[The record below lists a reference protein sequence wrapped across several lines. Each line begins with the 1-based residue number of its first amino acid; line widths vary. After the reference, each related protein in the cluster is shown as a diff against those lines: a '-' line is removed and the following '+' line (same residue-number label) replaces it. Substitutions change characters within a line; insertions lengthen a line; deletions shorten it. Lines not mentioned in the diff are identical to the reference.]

1 MYVLF
6 EEDGSFKTGN
16 ILSEQEASLQIE
28 SATGKRSKIKAQAAL
43 LKFRDPAAGTLLGQ
57 AEALAQDIE
66 APFLWECCSD
76 GEFAFADI
84 AREYFGHEPSATE
97 ATAILLALQAAP
109 LYFHRKGKGR
119 FRRAPADILAAALAG
134 AEKKRQQ
141 ALAIERMANELASGT
156 LPVELA
162 PVIDDLLHR
171 PDRNKPEAKAL
182 DEACRLSGK
191 TAAQLM
197 LACGALKSAYHYHY
211 GHFLAE
217 HFPKGTG
224 FPESALADLR
234 DPDPTLPLADVRAFS
249 IDDAATTEID
259 DAFSVQALPGI
270 GWRIG
275 IHIAAPGLGIKPQS
289 DIDQIARR
297 RLSTV
302 YMPGNKI
309 TMLPD
314 AVVDKFTLLAGKT
327 CPALSLYLS
336 VSPELEITA
345 HESRLDRVPIAA
357 NLRHHELEP
366 VFNDDTLRD
375 GLGEFAFRDE
385 LKLLWQLANACEGR
399 RGKPSAMQG
408 FHDYNFAIDGD
419 LADPDSCRVSIT
431 ERKRGS
437 PLDKL
442 VAELMIVANATWGGW
457 LAEKRTACIYRAQVG
472 GRVRMTTSPL
482 PHEGLGVPQYAWC
495 TSPLRR
501 YTDLVNQWQLIAL
514 IRNETPSFGVKSEL
528 LFAAMR
534 DFDLTYAAY
543 AEFQRRMERY
553 WCLRWLAQ
561 EACTTITARTLRREG
576 MVKVDHLPLVVSL
589 PSLPPGL
596 PTGSHLRLSV
606 GERDELALEAHLR
619 YLETLGDAIEI
630 EEEEVVEIAEEADAE
645 MTPAINHAP
654 AGELPVAPEALS

>member
-6 EEDGSFKTGN
+6 EEDGSFKTGT

-28 SATGKRSKIKAQAAL
+28 SASGKRSKIKAQAVL
-43 LKFRDPAAGTLLGQ
+43 LKFRDPAPVALLGL
-57 AEALAQDIE
+57 AEPLGQDIE

-76 GEFAFADI
+76 GEFSYSDI
-84 AREYFGHEPSATE
+84 AREYYGHPPGAVE

-109 LYFHRKGKGR
+109 FYFHRKGKGH
-119 FRRAPADILAAALAG
+119 FRKAPADILAAALAG

-141 ALAIERMANELASGT
+141 ALAIGRMAAELVAGK
-156 LPVELA
+156 LPAEFSSQ
-162 PVIDDLLHR
+162 IDELLHR
-171 PDRNKPEAKAL
+171 PDRNRPEAKAL
-182 DEACRLSGK
+182 DEAVRLSGLSP
-191 TAAQLM
+191 AQLFIQ
-197 LACGALKSAYHYHY
+197 CGALKSAYHFHF
-211 GHFLAE
+211 GRFLAE

-224 FPESALADLR
+224 FPDGALAELKD
-234 DPDPTLPLADVRAFS
+234 DGDQLPRADVRAFS

-270 GWRIG
+270 GWRVG
-275 IHIAAPGLGIKPQS
+275 IHIAAPGLGIKTQS
-289 DIDQIARR
+289 EIDQIARR

-314 AVVDKFTLLAGKT
+314 PVVERFTLLAGRV
-327 CPALSLYLS
+327 CPALSLYLT
-336 VSPELEITA
+336 VSNELEITA
-345 HESRLDRVPIAA
+345 HESRLERVPMVA

-366 VFNDDTLRD
+366 LFNAATLRE
-375 GLGEFAFRDE
+375 GLPEFAFRDE

-399 RGKPSAMQG
+399 RGKPSAVQG
-408 FHDYNFAIDGD
+408 FHDYNFAILGD
-419 LADPDSCRVSIT
+419 LATPDHCRVEIS
-431 ERKRGS
+431 ERQRGS
-437 PLDKL
+437 PVDKL
-442 VAELMIVANATWGGW
+442 VAELMIVANSTWGGW
-457 LAEKRTACIYRAQVG
+457 LAERKTACIYRAQVG

-514 IRNETPSFGVKSEL
+514 IRNESPSFGMKSEL

-543 AEFQRRMERY
+543 AEFQRGMERY

-561 EACTTITARTLRREG
+561 EGCTTVTGRTLRREG
-576 MVKVDHLPLVVSL
+576 MVKVDDLPLVVAL

-596 PTGSHLRLSV
+596 AAGTHVLLSV

-619 YLETLGDAIEI
+619 YLETLGDAIAI
-630 EEEEVVEIAEEADAE
+630 EEEAEVEALATLDDEALTSE
-645 MTPAINHAP
+645 PP
-654 AGELPVAPEALS
+654 AGDPAPQPEVLA